1 MPYNFN
7 SNLHTYGN
15 RPTHAHI
22 AHQPAW
28 FGILRFIQFLFALLT
43 LILSAYALHSL
54 GKYDGFGLNIF
65 TSILTFIFLA
75 YIFVT
80 AFKFHQ
86 AYNMW
91 AVLGFEIA
99 LVIFW
104 LVTFALL
111 ADAAVTLKDW
121 DDYWQGRRV
130 EGYNG
135 TDATAAVNC
144 TKAAAVFAAFTWVS
158 FVVTLVFYSLTLHK
172 HRKAGHPFMAGGVG
186 SAPGGGSTKMETV
199 QPATADQTYPPA
211 THQPA
216 YNPNTQPA
224 YNPNAQTAV

>member
-28 FGILRFIQFLFALLT
+28 FGILRVMQGLFALLT

-54 GKYDGFGLNIF
+54 GNYSGYGMNIF
-65 TSILTFIFLA
+65 TSILTLIFLA

-80 AFKFHQ
+80 AFKVTQ

-91 AVLGFEIA
+91 AVLGLEIA

-111 ADAAVTLKDW
+111 ADAAVAFDDW
-121 DDYWQGRRV
+121 EEYFGGQRV
-130 EGYNG
+130 AGYNG
-135 TDATAAVNC
+135 TDASAAVAC
-144 TKAAAVFAAFTWVS
+144 TKAGAVFAAFTWVA
-158 FVVTLVFYSLTLHK
+158 FVVTLVFFSLTLHK

-186 SAPGGGSTKMETV
+186 TAPGTSTTKMETV
-199 QPATADQTYPPA
+199 QPAHADQTYPPA